1 MFDQM
6 ENQNNFE
13 LDTSL
18 DMDRSESKELIFIR
32 WKKWGLMKNSRFSA
46 ENTSFTSWFMAFFSL
61 LSHIVLVMA
70 RLNSIL
76 IER

>member
-32 WKKWGLMKNSRFSA
+32 WKKWGLMKNSRA
-46 ENTSFTSWFMAFFSL
+46 
-61 LSHIVLVMA
+61 
-70 RLNSIL
+70 
-76 IER
+76 